1 MQFLSTITF
10 AALLCSCHVL
20 CQESSNQNQS
30 DTLVNKEIFLPL
42 QTLENKTF
50 CKQWKPAGMSQWDW
64 VYDVV
69 YRAFTGEYK
78 PLPNASMYQ
87 GQGIL
92 NASAYYR
99 DPIGHVTKVNLL
111 RYFDGSR
118 ASSNRNDKPTAV
130 KFVSGNG
137 TMWKDGRLQITW
149 TPVFE
154 V

>member
-1 MQFLSTITF
+1 MHLFSVITLVAFFCSRF
-10 AALLCSCHVL
+10 AL

-50 CKQWKPAGMSQWDW
+50 CKQWKPEGISQWDW

-69 YRAFTGEYK
+69 YRAFTGEFT
-78 PLPNASMYQ
+78 PLADPSMYQ

-99 DPIGHVTKVNLL
+99 DPIGDVTKVNLH

-118 ASSNRNDKPTAV
+118 ASSNRNGIPTAV
-130 KFVSGNG
+130 KFVTGNG
-137 TMWKDGRLQITW
+137 TVWEDGRLKITW